1 MGLHFYL
8 GGSEGATD
16 GTLISKGDLSA
27 PVIFDGMYPGASS
40 VTVTRKICIRTD
52 AGETWR
58 DVNIQLKNNVNQR
71 LRISVISKGC
81 QGWVSSNPPGL
92 FSLFLPELTGVNIA
106 FNVIATAV
114 STENNSPDTSVSLIA
129 FGRLI

>member
-1 MGLHFYL
+1 MTPL
-8 GGSEGATD
+8 
-16 GTLISKGDLSA
+16 
-27 PVIFDGMYPGASS
+27 
-40 VTVTRKICIRTD
+40 
-52 AGETWR
+52 
-58 DVNIQLKNNVNQR
+58 NIQLKNNVNQR

-81 QGWVSSNPPGL
+81 QGWVSSSPPGL